1 MSLIEFSLQFF
12 SLRNLMWTFSLCIS
26 MILWFRGIQLVTNLL
41 TCCTNNSNTFL
52 IKMIV
57 PYWPFNSYDCHKYGI
72 CYILSHKTLSKNDFI
87 YTPPPIHP
95 PIISYV
101 DETHSYWTLR
111 GVWVLGCIAG
121 TSISRDIVH
130 QQGLTCGLFH
140 PVSNLESSWSLSFDF
155 MFGVMCD

>member
-12 SLRNLMWTFSLCIS
+12 SLRNLMWTFSLFIS

-87 YTPPPIHP
+87 YTPPPNP
-95 PIISYV
+95 PSHNFLCGWNTFILDV
-101 DETHSYWTLR
+101 TR
-111 GVWVLGCIAG
+111 GLGIGLYCGHFHLERHCSSTRINLWV
-121 TSISRDIVH
+121 
-130 QQGLTCGLFH
+130 
-140 PVSNLESSWSLSFDF
+140 VSSS
-155 MFGVMCD
+155 